1 MDDISSWGIRS
12 PGHLLD
18 FLLLPWIGAEAQVVF
33 KDVWLPSSSDF
44 EAPKREAL
52 GRVGR

>member
-18 FLLLPWIGAEAQVVF
+18 FLLLPWIGAEAQVAF
-33 KDVWLPSSSDF
+33 KDVWLSVLTLKPLSV
-44 EAPKREAL
+44 RL
-52 GRVGR
+52 